1 VNVPYIGKETQDWDL
16 KAGANYFVF
25 FALKKSTIQK
35 ATERFERSYIL
46 KWLSFSTG
54 RKVVRGIGPMM
65 LSGSHLG
72 RPMWQNLGLFIA
84 GYHSIR

>member
-1 VNVPYIGKETQDWDL
+1 MNVPYTGKETQDWVL

-54 RKVVRGIGPMM
+54 RKVVRGIDPMIVVRKSPWASDVAEPGFVYCR
-65 LSGSHLG
+65 LS
-72 RPMWQNLGLFIA
+72 
-84 GYHSIR
+84 

>member
-1 VNVPYIGKETQDWDL
+1 MNVPYTGKETQDWVL

-54 RKVVRGIGPMM
+54 RKVVRGIDPMIVVRKSPWASDVAEPRFVYCR
-65 LSGSHLG
+65 LS
-72 RPMWQNLGLFIA
+72 
-84 GYHSIR
+84 